1 MRFRS
6 LFEGVDEPAYVVRD
20 EETVELT
27 NEQVDRLSEAAGIE
41 VGRLAPVVDEMMR
54 RQMAQPEGSYHPAD
68 GQAVPEPFIPD
79 PAPGLWESLTGTS
92 LPTWAEMRSRFPAL
106 PPLKVNTEKL
116 RGQHP
121 TMFEVDE
128 FAAFGAPSTMLA
140 AAAARD
146 VIKASG
152 VSGADLAEAYTA
164 GDAELARIKAQAEAT
179 DVGEVDFRHMLKD
192 DAAAWS
198 AKSRLEKV
206 LGRPFL
212 ATQLADQLD
221 PHTAAS
227 LADRL
232 ETLVSQAVAEAE
244 LAISRDVA
252 AVVSAKVR
260 EIRETRSERA
270 KEVTRERFTG
280 RSRLD

>member
-20 EETVELT
+20 EDTVELT
-27 NEQVDRLSEAAGIE
+27 NDQVDRLSEAAGIE
-41 VGRLAPVVDEMMR
+41 VGCLAPVVESALAKAMEMPHQVGDVR
-54 RQMAQPEGSYHPAD
+54 N
-68 GQAVPEPFIPD
+68 

-92 LPTWAEMRSRFPAL
+92 LPTWTEMRTRFPAL

-121 TMFEVDE
+121 TMFEGDE
-128 FAAFGAPSTMLA
+128 YAAFAPTSTELA
-140 AAAARD
+140 AAAMRD
-146 VIKASG
+146 AIKESG
-152 VSGADLAEAYTA
+152 VSGADVVEAYTA
-164 GDAELARIKAQAEAT
+164 GDAELARIKAHAEAT

-198 AKSRLEKV
+198 AKSRIEKV
-206 LGRPFL
+206 LSRPFL

-260 EIRETRSERA
+260 EIRETRSEQA
-270 KEVTRERFTG
+270 QAVSRERFNTP
-280 RSRLD
+280 SRFS

>member
-6 LFEGVDEPAYVVRD
+6 LFEGVDEPSYVVRD

-27 NEQVDRLSEAAGIE
+27 NDQVDRLSEAAGIE
-41 VGRLAPVVDEMMR
+41 VGCLAPVVDEMMR
-54 RQMAQPEGSYHPAD
+54 RQMAQPEGSYHPVD

-79 PAPGLWESLTGTS
+79 PAPGLWESLTGTP
-92 LPTWAEMRSRFPAL
+92 LPTWAEMRTRFPAL

-128 FAAFGAPSTMLA
+128 YAAFAPT
-140 AAAARD
+140 
-146 VIKASG
+146 
-152 VSGADLAEAYTA
+152 
-164 GDAELARIKAQAEAT
+164 QAEKMTRAVVQAQVIDEAT
-179 DVGEVDFRHMLKD
+179 NVGEVDFRHMLKD

-198 AKSRLEKV
+198 AKSRIEKV

>member
-1 MRFRS
+1 VRFRS
-6 LFEGVDEPAYVVRD
+6 LFEGVDEPSYVVRD
-20 EETVELT
+20 EDTVELT
-27 NEQVDRLSEAAGIE
+27 NDQVDRLSEAAGIE
-41 VGRLAPVVDEMMR
+41 VGSLAPVVEAALAKAMETPHQVGDVR
-54 RQMAQPEGSYHPAD
+54 N
-68 GQAVPEPFIPD
+68 
-79 PAPGLWESLTGTS
+79 PAPGLWESLTGTP
-92 LPTWAEMRSRFPAL
+92 LPTWAEMRTRFPAL

-128 FAAFGAPSTMLA
+128 YAAFAPT
-140 AAAARD
+140 
-146 VIKASG
+146 
-152 VSGADLAEAYTA
+152 
-164 GDAELARIKAQAEAT
+164 QAEKMTRAVVQAQVIDEAT
-179 DVGEVDFRHMLKD
+179 NVGEVDFRHMLKD

-198 AKSRLEKV
+198 AKSRIEKV

-260 EIRETRSERA
+260 EIRETRSEQA
-270 KEVTRERFTG
+270 QAVSRERFNTP
-280 RSRLD
+280 SRFS

>member
-1 MRFRS
+1 VQELADKTRA
-6 LFEGVDEPAYVVRD
+6 LFGGQ
-20 EETVELT
+20 TVTLT
-27 NEQVDRLSEAAGIE
+27 DEQVDRLAQAAGIE
-41 VGRLAPVVDEMMR
+41 AGCLTPVVREAMQQAATEPLDS
-54 RQMAQPEGSYHPAD
+54 AVVD
-68 GQAVPEPFIPD
+68 GARD
-79 PAPGLWESLTGTS
+79 PAPGLWESLTGTP

-128 FAAFGAPSTMLA
+128 VAAF
-140 AAAARD
+140 ARTSGEAMIRAVAQNHVID
-146 VIKASG
+146 AIKASG
-152 VSGADLAEAYTA
+152 VSGA
-164 GDAELARIKAQAEAT
+164 EAT
-179 DVGEVDFRHMLKD
+179 NVGEVDFRHMLKD

-260 EIRETRSERA
+260 EIRETRSEQA
-270 KEVTRERFTG
+270 KAVSRERFG
-280 RSRLD
+280 RPSRLD

>member
-6 LFEGVDEPAYVVRD
+6 LFEGVDEPSYVVRD
-20 EETVELT
+20 EDTVELT
-27 NEQVDRLSEAAGIE
+27 NDQVDRLSEAAGIE
-41 VGRLAPVVDEMMR
+41 VGCLAPVVEGEFLKLSDP
-54 RQMAQPEGSYHPAD
+54 AQAEFDALTE
-68 GQAVPEPFIPD
+68 QARALYN

-92 LPTWAEMRSRFPAL
+92 LPTWAEMRTRFPAL

-128 FAAFGAPSTMLA
+128 YAAFAPTQ
-140 AAAARD
+140 
-146 VIKASG
+146 
-152 VSGADLAEAYTA
+152 AEKMIRAVVQ
-164 GDAELARIKAQAEAT
+164 AQVTDEAT

-198 AKSRLEKV
+198 AKSRIEKV

-270 KEVTRERFTG
+270 KEVARERFTG